1 MAYNWTMEIK
11 ETSIFTRRIQ
21 LILDDESYRLLQLHL
36 VHRPDSGDLIRGSG
50 GIRKIRWA
58 PTGAGKRGGA
68 RIMYYWAVDAN
79 TILMLFAF
87 AKNEQSD
94 LTPAQLRQ
102 LAAIVKEEFK

>member
-1 MAYNWTMEIK
+1 MEIK
-11 ETSIFTRRIQ
+11 ETSVFTRRIQ
-21 LILDDESYRLLQLHL
+21 QILDAEFYRLLQLHL
-36 VHRPDSGDLIRGSG
+36 VHRPEAGAVIRGSG

-58 PTGAGKRGGA
+58 PKGAGKRGGT

-94 LTPAQLRQ
+94 LTPAQVRQ
-102 LAAIVKEEFK
+102 LATIVKEEFK

>member
-1 MAYNWTMEIK
+1 MEIK

-21 LILDDESYRLLQLHL
+21 SILDDEAYRLLQLQL
-36 VHRPDSGDLIRGSG
+36 VQRPDAGSLIPGSG

-58 PTGAGKRGGA
+58 PEGAGKRGGA
-68 RIMYYWAVDAN
+68 RILYYLALDDE

-87 AKNEQSD
+87 AKTEQAD
-94 LTPAQLRQ
+94 LSRNQIRQ